1 MTKKTLL
8 ILSLI
13 MLSLCALGVVCAT
26 AGYLGYRATM
36 SASGL
41 GSSPEPIEAAPDL
54 VQGQEAPAG
63 GVLRLSGGLPPTL
76 DPALVQDSTSAEYI
90 VHLFSGLVRL
100 DGDLQ
105 IVPDLAQ
112 RWDVSEDGRT
122 YTFHLRPEAT
132 FADGRSITTADLIY
146 SMERACDPQLGSTVA
161 GAYLGDI
168 LGVAD
173 VIAGRASSI
182 AGLVALDEHT
192 LQIQID
198 APKAYILAKLTYPTA
213 FVVDRLQIEREGAAW
228 VERPN
233 GSGPFL
239 LESLSRDE
247 IVLVRN
253 PRYYGELPALARVE
267 YSLSGGLPLTMY
279 ENDQLD
285 IADVPPSEVVR
296 ITDPDNALSR
306 EYRVVPEL
314 SVEYLAFNLE
324 RPPFDDVAVRQAFAH
339 AIDRTKIADL
349 VLEGTAS
356 AAVGILPPG
365 LPDYDPTLEGL
376 AYDPERAR
384 ALLAGSRYGGPG
396 QMPEL
401 TLAVSGTSAHMAPTT
416 RALVAMIE
424 ENLGLQITV
433 EQVDWP
439 YFLRDLNQHRYQMF
453 TSGWIADYPDSQ
465 NFLDLLFHG
474 ASTQNHMGYQAADV
488 DRLLEQARVEAD
500 AARRTALYRQA
511 ERRIVEDAP
520 WVPLTHGVSFVLV
533 KPYVEGFT
541 SSVGLYPWL
550 LDISVGS

>member
-8 ILSLI
+8 VLSLI
-13 MLSLCALGVVCAT
+13 VLSLCALGVVCAA
-26 AGYLGYRATM
+26 AGYLGYKATL
-36 SASGL
+36 SAANQV
-41 GSSPEPIEAAPDL
+41 SSSRPTEAASDL
-54 VQGQEAPAG
+54 GQDQKPLSD

-105 IVPDLAQ
+105 IMPDLAQ

-122 YTFHLRPEAT
+122 YTFHLRSEAT
-132 FADGRSITTADLIY
+132 FADGRSITTDDLIY
-146 SMERACDPQLGSTVA
+146 SMQRACDPDLGSTVA

-168 LGVAD
+168 IGVAD
-173 VIAGRASSI
+173 VIAGRSNAI
-182 AGLVALDEHT
+182 AGLSALDDHT

-198 APKAYILAKLTYPTA
+198 APKAYFLAKLTYPTA

-233 GSGPFL
+233 GSGPFV

-253 PRYYGELPALARVE
+253 PRYYGDLTLARVE
-267 YSLSGGLPLTMY
+267 YSLSSGLPLTMY

-296 ITDPDNALSR
+296 ITDPDNPLSR
-306 EYRVVPEL
+306 EYRIVPEL
-314 SVEYLAFNLE
+314 SVQYLAFNIE

-339 AIDRTKIADL
+339 AIDRTKLADL
-349 VLEGTAS
+349 VLEGTGS
-356 AAVGILPPG
+356 AAKGILPPG
-365 LPDYDPTLEGL
+365 LPDYDPALEGL

-401 TLAVSGTSAHMAPTT
+401 SLAVSGTSAHMAPTT
-416 RALVAMIE
+416 RALLAMIE
-424 ENLGLQITV
+424 DNLGLQITV
-433 EQVDWP
+433 EQVEWP
-439 YFLRDLNQHRYQMF
+439 YFLRDLSQHRYQMF

-465 NFLDLLFHG
+465 NFLDLLFHS
-474 ASTQNHMGYQAADV
+474 ASTQNHMGYQASDV

-520 WVPLTHGVSFVLV
+520 WVPLIHGVSFVLV

-550 LDISVGS
+550 LDVSANN